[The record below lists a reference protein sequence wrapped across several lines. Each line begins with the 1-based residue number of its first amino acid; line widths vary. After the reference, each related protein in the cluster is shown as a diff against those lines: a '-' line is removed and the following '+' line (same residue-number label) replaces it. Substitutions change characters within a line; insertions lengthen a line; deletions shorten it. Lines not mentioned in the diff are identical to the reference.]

1 MKRVLVVAGAVVVML
16 TGAVTPAH
24 ATTATYSTSS
34 PLDVELRVIDEPTSV
49 SLDQAPP
56 SPNHD
61 RAPRTSMKAATPPS
75 TGGNGTT
82 APGSAAPNCVVT
94 APSRSDRAVGSR
106 HVR

>member
-75 TGGNGTT
+75 MLLLVGTGLTGLAGMVRRRL
-82 APGSAAPNCVVT
+82 A
-94 APSRSDRAVGSR
+94 RR
-106 HVR
+106 HRIVW